1 MPLEIR
7 GKCAILPSMS
17 QEKKAKLPK
26 KEKIFVDSET
36 LEMPFPPEVLAE
48 ADDIASHGQASIE
61 QEIARGE
68 RRDFRDVFT
77 VTIDPVRARDFD
89 DALSLR
95 EVIPASANP
104 RYAESSGEARGSGE
118 AKQYEVGV
126 HIADVSFYVRLG
138 TKLDAE
144 AQKRATSI
152 YLIDRVIPMLP
163 HALSNDLCSLK
174 PGVDRLAFS
183 AVFTMDNEANILN
196 EWFGRTVINS
206 NKRFTY
212 EEVEA
217 LVATRAEDPERSE
230 GKNNFVKGDADRSST
245 SGSLEVELQSAGEF
259 RTELAK
265 LKDLAHKL
273 DKKKIKAGA
282 LTFEEDEYHYEVD
295 TEGKPIS
302 IIKEERLESHKLVE
316 DFMLLANKQVA
327 EHVSKLIKNQDH
339 AFVYRVHDRPDPEKL
354 QDFFAFVKLFGH
366 PSTALRASKKITPQ
380 VLNSFLKTLAG
391 SPDEDVINDAAV
403 RSMSRATYSTKNIGH
418 FGLAFKHYTHFTS
431 PIRRYPDL
439 LVHRLFDY
447 YLRKQPIPFE
457 LLQNLDQ
464 LCTNA
469 SEREQF
475 ATIAERDSI
484 KLAQCRYLEE
494 RKDKTY
500 DGLIAWL
507 ANFGLFIEELST
519 GARGLVHFSNLPKD
533 YYIFDEKKM
542 RVIGKRTHTTYHLG
556 QTVKVRVLSADEE
569 KRLIDFELA

>member
-1 MPLEIR
+1 
-7 GKCAILPSMS
+7 MS
-17 QEKKAKLPK
+17 QGKKAELPK
-26 KEKIFVDSET
+26 REKIFVDSET
-36 LEMPFPPEVLAE
+36 LEIPFPQDVLDE
-48 ADDIASHGQASIE
+48 ANDIASQGQASIE

-68 RRDFRDVFT
+68 RRDFREVFT

-89 DALSLR
+89 DALSIR
-95 EVIPASANP
+95 ELP
-104 RYAESSGEARGSGE
+104 SG
-118 AKQYEVGV
+118 QYEIGV
-126 HIADVSFYVRLG
+126 HIADVSFYVRPG
-138 TKLDAE
+138 TKLDSE

-163 HALSNDLCSLK
+163 HALSDDLCSLK
-174 PGVDRLAFS
+174 QGVDRLAFS
-183 AVFTMDNEANILN
+183 AVFTLDAEANILN

-206 NKRFTY
+206 NRRFTY
-212 EEVEA
+212 EAVEGIIKNGTVQDEAVRDRFSHSEMGSRTAEAELLPA
-217 LVATRAEDPERSE
+217 LS
-230 GKNNFVKGDADRSST
+230 
-245 SGSLEVELQSAGEF
+245 
-259 RTELAK
+259 K
-265 LKDLAHKL
+265 LKELAHKL

-327 EHVSKLIKNQDH
+327 EQVSKIIKGQDH
-339 AFVYRVHDRPDPEKL
+339 QFIYRVHDRPDPEKL

-366 PSTALRASKKITPQ
+366 KISGDKKITPLA
-380 VLNSFLKTLAG
+380 LNAFLKTLAG

-418 FGLAFKHYTHFTS
+418 FGLAFEHYTHFTS

-447 YLRKQPIPFE
+447 YLKKQPASTPPSPKPEISF
-457 LLQNLDQ
+457 DQ
-464 LCTNA
+464 LDNLCVHA

-475 ATIAERDSI
+475 ATIAERDSM

-500 DGLIAWL
+500 DGIIAWM

-542 RVIGKRTHTTYHLG
+542 RVIGKRTHTTYRLG

-569 KRLIDFELA
+569 KRLIDFAIV

>member
-1 MPLEIR
+1 MNTSYTY
-7 GKCAILPSMS
+7 PS
-17 QEKKAKLPK
+17 KKPALPK

-36 LEMPFPPEVLAE
+36 LEIPFPQAVLTE
-48 ADDIASHGQASIE
+48 ADDIAGQGQSSIE
-61 QEIARGE
+61 AEIKN

-77 VTIDPVRARDFD
+77 ATIDPVRARDFD

-95 EVIPASANP
+95 ELPD
-104 RYAESSGEARGSGE
+104 G
-118 AKQYEVGV
+118 KFEVGV
-126 HIADVSFYVRLG
+126 HIADVSFYVRHG
-138 TKLDAE
+138 TALDAE

-163 HALSNDLCSLK
+163 HSLSDDLCSLK
-174 PGVDRLAFS
+174 QGVDRLAFS
-183 AVFTMDNEANILN
+183 AVFTMDSEANILSQ
-196 EWFGRTVINS
+196 WFGRTVINS
-206 NKRFTY
+206 NRRFTY
-212 EEVEA
+212 EEVE
-217 LVATRAEDPERSE
+217 EI
-230 GKNNFVKGDADRSST
+230 VKTGADRSPT
-245 SGSLEVELQSAGEF
+245 SGSLEVGLLSAGEVRNATSSEPEVVF
-259 RTELAK
+259 RTELRK
-265 LKDLAHKL
+265 LKELAHKL

-282 LTFEEDEYHYEVD
+282 LAFEEDEYHYEVD
-295 TEGKPIS
+295 ADGKPIS
-302 IIKEERLESHKLVE
+302 IIKAERLESHKLVE

-327 EHVSKLIKNQDH
+327 EHVSKIIKNQDH
-339 AFVYRVHDRPDPEKL
+339 SFVYRIHDRPDPEKL
-354 QDFFAFVKLFGH
+354 KDFFAFVKLFGH
-366 PSTALRASKKITPQ
+366 KVKMEEGQKQKITPLA
-380 VLNSFLKTLAG
+380 LNNFLKTLAG

-418 FGLAFKHYTHFTS
+418 FGLAFKDYTHFTS

-447 YLRKQPIPFE
+447 YLKKKPVPVD

-464 LCTNA
+464 LCTNS

-494 RKDKTY
+494 RKSQTY
-500 DGLIAWL
+500 DGLIAWM

-542 RVIGKRTHTTYHLG
+542 VVIGKRTHITYRLG
-556 QTVKVRVLSADEE
+556 DTVKVRVLSADEE
-569 KRLIDFELA
+569 KRLIDFEIVA